1 MNKTKDHLRPKM
13 NTKSNKTKTKK
24 MEMGQFQRKVE
35 KGLLKSQVLIK
46 REYERINPTCDV

>member
-24 MEMGQFQRKVE
+24 MEMGPIQRKVE